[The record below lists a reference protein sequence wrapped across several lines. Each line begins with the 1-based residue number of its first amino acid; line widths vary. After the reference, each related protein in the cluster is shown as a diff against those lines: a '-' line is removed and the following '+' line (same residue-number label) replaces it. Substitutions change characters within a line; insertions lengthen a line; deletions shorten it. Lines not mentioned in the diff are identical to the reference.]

1 VADASAPP
9 AAAQWLVRWPRLC
22 ALALGLISALG
33 FAPLG
38 LWVLTMFALWILL
51 ALIQR
56 TERWQPAAM
65 LGWCFGLGHFAL
77 GNIWIATAF
86 GYQANIPAWLGSI
99 AVLLIAA
106 YLALFPAVA
115 VLAAWLA
122 RRHWWSM
129 VLALAGAWVLAEWL
143 RSWLFTGYPWN
154 PLGAVLLGD
163 YHAPGLARLA
173 PYLGTYGLAGVV
185 ILLAG
190 LLGWPIA
197 PRIAVR
203 RGVHWAGLLTVV
215 AIITAMGWPS
225 AAPPEANTGPRFTL
239 VQPDVR
245 QELLNDP
252 ANFEAQFARQADL
265 SRDEAPG
272 SPRLVLWP
280 ESGVPDYLRPGYPP
294 RYYGWTYGSDPAVA
308 RQRIG
313 RVIGPDSLLLTGTSD
328 LELRGEDAIGA
339 RNVVTA
345 IAGDGAIKASYAKAH
360 LVPGGEY
367 LPLRWLLEPLG
378 AARLVPGSID
388 YWPGPG
394 PHTLDLGIHGKV
406 GVQICYEIIFSGR
419 VTDRA
424 KRPAYLFN
432 PSNDGWFGA
441 WGPPQH
447 LAQARLRAI
456 EEGLP
461 VLRATTTGISAVID
475 ARGVVRRAIA
485 RHEPGRIDGIIPPAL
500 PPTPFARFGN
510 LLALIWGTALLG
522 ASLVA
527 LRRAAG

>member
-1 VADASAPP
+1 VAEATAPP
-9 AAAQWLVRWPRLC
+9 AAAQWLARWPRLC
-22 ALALGLISALG
+22 ALALGVVSALG

-38 LWVLTMFALWILL
+38 IWVLTLLGLWGLF

-56 TERWQPAAM
+56 AERWQQAAG

-77 GNIWIATAF
+77 GNVWIATAF
-86 GYQANIPAWLGSI
+86 GYQANMPAWLGSI

-106 YLALFPAVA
+106 YLALFPALA

-129 VLALAGAWVLAEWL
+129 VLALAGAWVLTEWL

-190 LLGWPIA
+190 LLGWPIV
-197 PRIAVR
+197 PRIAGR
-203 RGVHWAGLLTVV
+203 RGVQWAGLLTLL
-215 AIITAMGWPS
+215 AIYLAMGWNGSPS
-225 AAPPEANTGPRFTL
+225 AEPRAGPRFTL

-245 QELLNDP
+245 QEQLNDP
-252 ANFEAQFARQADL
+252 ANFETQFARQADL
-265 SRDEAPG
+265 SRDEQPG
-272 SPRLVLWP
+272 TPRLVFWP
-280 ESGVPDYLRPGYPP
+280 ESGVPDYLRPGYPS
-294 RYYGWTYGSDPAVA
+294 RFYGWTYDGDPDLA

-313 RVIGPDSLLLTGTSD
+313 RVIGPRSLLLTGTSD
-328 LELRGEDAIGA
+328 LELRGAEAVGA

-345 IAGDGAIKASYAKAH
+345 IDGTGAIKASYAKAH

-378 AARLVPGSID
+378 AARLVPGSLD

-394 PHTLDLGIHGKV
+394 PRTLDLGVHGRV

-424 KRPAYLFN
+424 NRPAFLFN

-475 ARGVVRRAIA
+475 AQGVVRRSIA
-485 RHEPGRIDGIIPPAL
+485 RHEPGRIDGIVPPAL
-500 PPTPFARFGN
+500 PATPFARFGN
-510 LLALIWGTALLG
+510 RLPLIWAMVLL
-522 ASLVA
+522 SLCLVA
-527 LRRAAG
+527 LRRAAR